1 MELETYDII
10 AQVERTHWW
19 YRGRRA
25 VLGAVVDAA
34 LRSGAPSGGL
44 ALDFGCGTGANL
56 SVVGRCGGA
65 VGVDFSSLALRYS
78 RERGGY
84 RALAQGDGTALPFA
98 DATFDWAF
106 ALDILEH
113 LDEDGRAARE
123 LHRVLRP
130 GGRLL
135 ITVPAFPALWGTQDD
150 VSHHRRRYTR
160 PTLLALVRGAGFDVE
175 RHTFINSALFLPIYL
190 VRRAVR
196 LLGLQVAS
204 ENTLHPGWANPLLER
219 LFAAEAHV
227 VPRVSLPFGV
237 SLLCVARRAEAA
249 AAPAPSLAA

>member
-1 MELETYDII
+1 MDLRTYDII

-34 LRSGAPSGGL
+34 LGRGARAGGL
-44 ALDFGCGTGANL
+44 AFDFGCGTGANL
-56 SVVGRCGGA
+56 PVVARCGAA
-65 VGVDFSSLALRYS
+65 VGMDLSDLALRYA

-84 RALAQGDGTALPFA
+84 LALARGDGTALPFP

-113 LDEDGRAARE
+113 LDEDGRAAAE
-123 LHRVLRP
+123 LLRVLRP

-135 ITVPAFPALWGTQDD
+135 VTVPAFPALWGTQDD

-160 PTLLALVRGAGFDVE
+160 RALLALVRGAGFEVE
-175 RHTFINSALFLPIYL
+175 RVTFINSALFLPIWL

-196 LLGLQVAS
+196 LLGLRVES

-237 SLLCVARRAEAA
+237 SLLCVARRPAA
-249 AAPAPSLAA
+249 AAAAAPSLAA

>member
-1 MELETYDII
+1 MELQTYDII
-10 AQVERTHWW
+10 ARVERTHWW

-25 VLGAVVDAA
+25 VLGAVVGAA
-34 LRSGAPSGGL
+34 LGGRAPDGGL

-56 SVVGRCGGA
+56 PVVARCGA
-65 VGVDFSSLALRYS
+65 PVGVDVSDLALGYARG
-78 RERGGY
+78 RGGY
-84 RALAQGDGTALPFA
+84 RALAQGDGTALPFPEG
-98 DATFDWAF
+98 TFDWAF

-113 LDEDGRAARE
+113 LDADRRAAGE
-123 LHRVLRP
+123 LLRVLRP

-160 PTLLALVRGAGFDVE
+160 RTLLALVRGAGFEVE
-175 RHTFINSALFLPIYL
+175 RLTFINSALFLPIYV

-196 LLGLQVAS
+196 LLGLRVAS

-219 LFAAEAHV
+219 LFAAEARV

-237 SLLCVARRAEAA
+237 SLLCVARRPAA
-249 AAPAPSLAA
+249 AVATPPRAA

>member
-1 MELETYDII
+1 MDLRTYEII
-10 AQVERTHWW
+10 AEVERTHWW

-25 VLGAVVDAA
+25 VLGAVVEAELA
-34 LRSGAPSGGL
+34 RGARAGGL

-56 SVVGRCGGA
+56 PVVGRCGA
-65 VGVDFSSLALRYS
+65 PVGVDFSGVALRYS

-84 RALAQGDGTALPFA
+84 RALAQGDGAALPFA

-113 LDEDGRAARE
+113 LDEDGRAAGE
-123 LHRVLRP
+123 LLRVLRP
-130 GGRLL
+130 SGHLL

-160 PTLLALVRGAGFDVE
+160 QSLLALVRGAGFEVE
-175 RHTFINSALFLPIYL
+175 RVTYINSALFLPIYV

-196 LLGLQVAS
+196 LLGLRVAS

-237 SLLCVARRAEAA
+237 SLLCVARRPAA
-249 AAPAPSLAA
+249 AAAHRTPRAA